1 MKAPTVKL
9 NAAKYQDNCPGSC
22 TPKLSP
28 MTYIDA
34 ESMYQKSAS
43 LPVLS
48 GATYIIPFQD
58 LKGPISVPSR

>member
-1 MKAPTVKL
+1 
-9 NAAKYQDNCPGSC
+9 
-22 TPKLSP
+22 